1 MRDDSVTPRLQGAIG
16 AGHSRWI
23 IPVSPV
29 ESGLLANLESLISCL
44 VERYTFALHP
54 GIRGALDRAGK
65 NEQIH
70 EKVVVLSSDY
80 FYTSGKIIR
89 CKLMSTPLSALFG
102 RSPIR
107 PIQEHMAM
115 AQKCVILLGDF
126 LEATFVKDW
135 DKAYEVQQAIRDCEN
150 KADDLKSDVRTN
162 LPKSLFLPVSRTDLL
177 ELLSTQD
184 KLANRAKDVAG
195 LMLGRKMEV
204 PETLVVEVREY
215 YQESLLASEQALKV
229 INELDELLET
239 GFRGREVDLVEALI
253 VELDQL
259 EHATDVSQINL
270 RAKLFELEESLPAVH
285 VMFLYKIIDQIGDLA
300 DVSQNIGG
308 RLLLLIAR

>member
-1 MRDDSVTPRLQGAIG
+1 MP
-16 AGHSRWI
+16 
-23 IPVSPV
+23 
-29 ESGLLANLESLISCL
+29 
-44 VERYTFALHP
+44 
-54 GIRGALDRAGK
+54 
-65 NEQIH
+65 
-70 EKVVVLSSDY
+70 
-80 FYTSGKIIR
+80 
-89 CKLMSTPLSALFG
+89 TPLSALFG

-126 LEATFVKDW
+126 LEASFVKDW
-135 DKAYEVQQAIRDCEN
+135 DKAYEVQQSIRACEN
-150 KADDLKSDVRTN
+150 QADDLKSSVRTN
-162 LPKSLFLPVSRTDLL
+162 LPKSLFLPVPRTDLL

-204 PETLVVEVREY
+204 PESLVAEVREY
-215 YQESLLASEQALKV
+215 FKESLLASEQALKV

-259 EHATDVSQINL
+259 EHATDVSQIRL
-270 RAKLFELEESLPAVH
+270 RAKLFELEGSLPAVH

-300 DVSQNIGG
+300 DISQNIGG